1 MVISQL
7 LDVFVISLD
16 HAGNVIS
23 VFYKPNQDSGSSCED
38 IAPFELSKFSTE
50 VSLMNVESAPIP
62 DTTTFI
68 QKMDRERESK
78 ERGEQQDNR
87 SFLSK
92 YWVYIVPCVILLL
105 LSSASQKE

>member
-1 MVISQL
+1 
-7 LDVFVISLD
+7 
-16 HAGNVIS
+16 
-23 VFYKPNQDSGSSCED
+23 
-38 IAPFELSKFSTE
+38 
-50 VSLMNVESAPIP
+50 MNVENGPIP
-62 DTTTFI
+62 DTTSFI

-105 LSSASQKE
+105 ISGMTNPDNAAAAQ